1 MCQGTF
7 YVPIN
12 MGNIFLAVY
21 GRGAE
26 FDNLGYNIEEEKRMR
41 KMI

>member
-1 MCQGTF
+1 M
-7 YVPIN
+7 
-12 MGNIFLAVY
+12 A
-21 GRGAE
+21 GAE